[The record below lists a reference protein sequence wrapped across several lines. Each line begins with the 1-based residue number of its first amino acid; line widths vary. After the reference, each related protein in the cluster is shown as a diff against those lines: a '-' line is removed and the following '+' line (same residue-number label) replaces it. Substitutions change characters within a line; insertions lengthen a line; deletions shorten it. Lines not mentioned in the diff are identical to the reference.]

1 MYMSDTVDAFVDKLL
16 QKPAG
21 EPYSVQ
27 LEVDGDDDTHALFEV
42 LLLVMTGIMKKWY
55 PPPITIGL
63 VSDEDFARLTA
74 YFASFG
80 MKIAL
85 DVCEVPRV
93 LRINNRDYLEQSRL
107 ENMKF
112 QMVHLDKLYTVTF
125 SKLAMP

>member
-1 MYMSDTVDAFVDKLL
+1 MSDSVDAFVETLL
-16 QKPAG
+16 KSRPG

-27 LEVDGDDDTHALFEV
+27 LELDTENDIHGVFEV
-42 LLLVMTGIMKKWY
+42 LLLIMTNILKQWY
-55 PPPITIGL
+55 APPITIGM

-85 DVCEVPRV
+85 AIKEVPRV

-107 ENMKF
+107 EEMKF
-112 QMVHLDKLYTVTF
+112 QMVHLDKLYTVNF
-125 SKLAMP
+125 SRLIMP